1 MSTSPLFMGIDVST
15 TNAKVLLIDDK
26 GTVVASTAAEH
37 PVFNPQPLWSEQ
49 DPHDWWEGVSK
60 SIRQALVEAGA
71 NGSQVSAVGL
81 TGQMHGLVLLDAA
94 GQVLRPAILWND
106 QRTAVECE
114 EIEQRVGSQR
124 LLEITGNRALTGFT
138 APKIL
143 WVRKHEP
150 EIYEKIAHILLPKD
164 YIRFRLTGDF
174 AVDKA
179 DGSGMLLFDLQA
191 RNWSEAVLDALE
203 IPAEWLPETVEGP
216 QISGL
221 ISSEAARLT
230 GLKEGTPVVGGG
242 GDQPAQAVGV
252 GAVNPGIIAL
262 TLGTSGVVFAPT
274 QAPFVESEG
283 RLHAFCHSVP
293 DRWCLM
299 GVMLSAA
306 GSLRWY
312 RDSFSPGIPFDQLL
326 APASQVPAGSEGLIF
341 LPYLSGERTPHPDP
355 LVRGAFVGLTLRH
368 CQAHLTRAVLEG
380 VAFGLRDSMELV
392 RSAGLDEIRQVRVSG
407 GGAKS
412 RLWRQIL
419 ASVIGVE
426 LITVNTTEGA
436 AYGAALLAGVGKGHW
451 GTVQEACDLTIRIL
465 ESTEPQGEEVSAYTD
480 VYPRYTELYPVLK
493 PVFHRTV

>member
-274 QAPFVESEG
+274 QAPFVEPEV
-283 RLHAFCHSVP
+283 ACT
-293 DRWCLM
+293 
-299 GVMLSAA
+299 LSAIRFQIA
-306 GSLRWY
+306 G
-312 RDSFSPGIPFDQLL
+312 
-326 APASQVPAGSEGLIF
+326 A
-341 LPYLSGERTPHPDP
+341 
-355 LVRGAFVGLTLRH
+355 
-368 CQAHLTRAVLEG
+368 
-380 VAFGLRDSMELV
+380 
-392 RSAGLDEIRQVRVSG
+392 
-407 GGAKS
+407 
-412 RLWRQIL
+412 
-419 ASVIGVE
+419 
-426 LITVNTTEGA
+426 
-436 AYGAALLAGVGKGHW
+436 
-451 GTVQEACDLTIRIL
+451 
-465 ESTEPQGEEVSAYTD
+465 
-480 VYPRYTELYPVLK
+480 
-493 PVFHRTV
+493 